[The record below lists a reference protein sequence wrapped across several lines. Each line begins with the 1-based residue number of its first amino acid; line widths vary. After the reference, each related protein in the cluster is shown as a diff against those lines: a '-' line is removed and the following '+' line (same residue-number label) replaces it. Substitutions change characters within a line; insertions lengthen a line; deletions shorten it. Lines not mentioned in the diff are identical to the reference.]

1 MNSTKN
7 ILAIYSG
14 QDKDVLKY
22 FLLHLQSIKN
32 NFNIAIWSDAA
43 VDDIEQWKST
53 NESRL
58 GQTDVF
64 PIFLSNTFMNSE
76 FVKSDEFKMLINRY
90 KADRVVIIPIILD
103 ECSWDV
109 NFTFE
114 HYNFNFNELQVF
126 RKNENPISDGNPTDI
141 IFTQVSYYIM
151 GLLNSLTQKN
161 TIEKTVNTEEERV
174 SSSITEGQIAIDF
187 FQESV
192 AEHKVENEIKNKE
205 EAETKESV
213 EEENKTD
220 DESAEVQEQVLR
232 EKRLREK
239 AEDQRRIEK
248 EAQARRAIVQEEIR
262 EREFIKARIA
272 IGEKRQGQATKS
284 TREAAWEN
292 GFGETVTTKRI
303 PNRKNGLA
311 KYNYRFSNKNTIEAR
326 SIVPERKRI
335 IEEPR
340 VQLVVEEK
348 ISAKIINPVKETQP
362 EKEIE
367 ETVVVEQ
374 TVTRKTDLAKYN
386 YCFDN
391 KTEIDVLK
399 VDTEKSG
406 NKEPKTQIATERKK
420 LPVVLKDFDA
430 TLWKNKLSERLV
442 SLKIVATESV
452 LKCKRLL
459 NINKDVEDTEEQKTQ
474 IAVERKKRP
483 TLLKAIKATE
493 WKNKLGIRVTSL
505 KTATKESLSKYRQ
518 LLDKKL
524 DVKAKRVVSEEKWDS
539 EEPKSQMAIAGKKR
553 SILLK
558 KIREAQWDMKFNER
572 TLALK
577 GAVKKYFKV
586 LQDSLVKIIHAVN
599 QFYNKA
605 KKNIGTDKNVKVRS
619 GLLVLALA
627 IFGILTYVFLGDS
640 QKQSFTPSGVEKVEV
655 VSDAIVKT
663 ENIEEIDVVAEL
675 ELSVGDA
682 YNGGIIFTI
691 DPSNKIGKIAYIE
704 DKGPM
709 TWKNA
714 MSIHEQLGE
723 GWRLPELDELRGL
736 YKTIGPG
743 ADNKGKFENELYWSA
758 TPFDE
763 HQARLVKFS
772 DGNASYHYNSS
783 GTHRK
788 FRVRAIKDFKR

>member
-7 ILAIYSG
+7 ILAIYSS

-32 NFNIAIWSDAA
+32 NFNIAVWSDDS

-58 GQTDVF
+58 PQTDVF
-64 PIFLSNTFMNSE
+64 PILLSNTFMNSE

-90 KADRVVIIPIILD
+90 KTDRAVIIPIILD

-141 IFTQVSYYIM
+141 VFTQISYYIM
-151 GLLNSLTQKN
+151 GLLNSLTKKN
-161 TIEKTVNTEEERV
+161 TIEKPVNVEEQKV

-192 AEHKVENEIKNKE
+192 SEHKVENEIKNKE
-205 EAETKESV
+205 EVGTKENV
-213 EEENKTD
+213 EEENITD
-220 DESAEVQEQVLR
+220 DESAEVQEQILR

-248 EAQARRAIVQEEIR
+248 EAQDKRAIVQEEIR

-272 IGEKRQGQATKS
+272 IGEKRHGQATKS
-284 TREAAWEN
+284 LREVPWEN
-292 GFGETVTTKRI
+292 GFGETVTTKRT

-311 KYNYRFSNKNTIEAR
+311 KYNYRFNNGNTIEAR
-326 SIVPERKRI
+326 SIIPERKRI

-348 ISAKIINPVKETQP
+348 ISAKIINPVRETRQ

-367 ETVVVEQ
+367 EIVVVEQ

-386 YCFDN
+386 HCFDN
-391 KTEIDVLK
+391 KTEIEVLK
-399 VDTEKSG
+399 VETEKSG
-406 NKEPKTQIATERKK
+406 KKEPKTQIATERKK
-420 LPVVLKDFDA
+420 RLAVLKDFDA
-430 TLWKNKLSERLV
+430 TLWKNKLAERV
-442 SLKIVATESV
+442 ASLKIVATESV

-459 NINKDVEDTEEQKTQ
+459 KINKEVKDKEEQNTQ

-483 TLLKAIKATE
+483 TVLNAIKATE

-505 KTATKESLSKYRQ
+505 KTVTKESLSKYRQ

-524 DVKAKRVVSEEKWDS
+524 DVKARRVVSEEKWDS
-539 EEPKSQMAIAGKKR
+539 EEPIPQMAVEEKKR
-553 SILLK
+553 TILLK
-558 KIREAQWDMKFNER
+558 KLREAQWDIKLNER

-577 GAVKKYFKV
+577 GAVKKYFKI
-586 LQDSLVKIIHAVN
+586 LQDSLVKIIDAIN

-605 KKNIGTDKNVKVRS
+605 KKNIGTYKNVKVRS
-619 GLLVLALA
+619 GLLIVALV

-640 QKQSFTPSGVEKVEV
+640 QKQSFTPLEVEKVEV

-663 ENIEEIDVVAEL
+663 ENIEEIDAGATL
-675 ELSVGDA
+675 KLGTGDI

-691 DPSNKIGKIAYIE
+691 DSSNKTGKIAYIE

-714 MSIHEQLGE
+714 MNIHEQLGE
-723 GWRLPELDELRGL
+723 GWRLPELDELRDL

-743 ADNKGKFENELYWSA
+743 TDNKGKFENELYWSA